1 MNRSIAADQCPASD
15 EIYFAGSW
23 DYTQIAFQER
33 MASVMNGAQLL
44 VVEKTAAAF
53 EKLGNWMKM

>member
-1 MNRSIAADQCPASD
+1 
-15 EIYFAGSW
+15 
-23 DYTQIAFQER
+23 